1 MAARAAFHAHGS
13 SAPAH
18 GPYVGSPYNLAGTL
32 VFVAVTLASSD
43 GDPDA
48 IAEQR
53 NKFIQLAGQISSGEE
68 SLLATPAA

>member
-13 SAPAH
+13 SAPPQ
-18 GPYVGSPYNLAGTL
+18 GPYVGAPYNLAGTL

-43 GDPDA
+43 GDSDA

-53 NKFIQLAGQISSGEE
+53 NKFVQLGRQICRGEE
-68 SLLATPAA
+68 SLIATPVA